1 MTPSDPT
8 ATRADAC
15 RAAPDVLALTTFAGV
30 IAALGDASVD
40 DVLAVVATEVRQLVG
55 VERCSIYLREGDS
68 GLFRGRITDG
78 GTRELAPHVRR
89 SLAGMPTDGMTCE
102 LLETGRPVIIAD
114 AGNDP
119 RMIRSNTRFWNI
131 RSMMAVPMSVG
142 ERVIGVIYLDDVDR
156 AHHFCP
162 PDAELATMFARLGA
176 VAVSHAQ
183 LRTDLAGKLEQSE
196 FRVRTMRRANAI
208 DERLSE
214 MVLGGAGLEALLQEI
229 AELTGKPCA
238 VYDAANVRLAVACP
252 SEDVAALVPR
262 LLEEP
267 AVNRTEVSEALAVGG
282 KTRVFVV
289 PPLPDAGVA
298 RRHLVAPILVDGEL
312 WARLVTME
320 HRSRFSGSDMI
331 TLRRAAVLIALQAVS
346 ERRAVEADWNGGAS
360 LAAELLSSGSDP
372 VTVAR
377 RAARLGVRL
386 DELHAV
392 TVFALRSGNEAP
404 DFRAI
409 ASGFGALAPALQVH
423 TTTLGQSVGALIGV
437 PAGADPEAF
446 ARELKELVA
455 TLCERLGAGLIA
467 GVSSLRDDPAQYP
480 AAHAEARQI
489 VDCIRRFGGATGPSV
504 FSARELGLGRVFLA
518 TADPQSIE
526 PFASATFGGLV
537 GDESRRDLLAT
548 LSCFFENMA
557 SVRRCALQLAVHEN
571 TIRYRL
577 SRIEELTG
585 LAITHDP
592 DAQLCARLSL
602 LVLMLSGRLDAME
615 LAQCNQQE
623 AEGGL
628 KLVAVSS

>member
-68 GLFRGRITDG
+68 GLFRGAITDG

-267 AVNRTEVSEALAVGG
+267 AVNSTEVSEALAVGA

-392 TVFALRSGNEAP
+392 AVFALRTGNEAP
-404 DFRAI
+404 DFRTI
-409 ASGFGALAPALQVH
+409 ASAFGALAP
-423 TTTLGQSVGALIGV
+423 
-437 PAGADPEAF
+437 
-446 ARELKELVA
+446 
-455 TLCERLGAGLIA
+455 
-467 GVSSLRDDPAQYP
+467 
-480 AAHAEARQI
+480 
-489 VDCIRRFGGATGPSV
+489 
-504 FSARELGLGRVFLA
+504 
-518 TADPQSIE
+518 
-526 PFASATFGGLV
+526 
-537 GDESRRDLLAT
+537 
-548 LSCFFENMA
+548 
-557 SVRRCALQLAVHEN
+557 
-571 TIRYRL
+571 
-577 SRIEELTG
+577 
-585 LAITHDP
+585 
-592 DAQLCARLSL
+592 
-602 LVLMLSGRLDAME
+602 
-615 LAQCNQQE
+615 
-623 AEGGL
+623 
-628 KLVAVSS
+628 